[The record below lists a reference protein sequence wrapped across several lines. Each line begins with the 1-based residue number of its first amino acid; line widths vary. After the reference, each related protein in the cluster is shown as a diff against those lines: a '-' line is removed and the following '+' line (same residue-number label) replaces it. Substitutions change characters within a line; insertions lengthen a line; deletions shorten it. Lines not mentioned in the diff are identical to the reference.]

1 MNVGDYMKSVKKLFK
16 IKKNEIYNLASTDE
30 LFIKAMKENAVFQY
44 ENCIDYKRILDE
56 VAFSPYKITTMEDL
70 IRLPFLPTL
79 YFKRH
84 KMFSVSEKK
93 LLIKATSSGTCGL

>member
-1 MNVGDYMKSVKKLFK
+1 
-16 IKKNEIYNLASTDE
+16 
-30 LFIKAMKENAVFQY
+30 
-44 ENCIDYKRILDE
+44 
-56 VAFSPYKITTMEDL
+56 MEDL

-93 LLIKATSSGTCGL
+93 LLIKATSSGTSGLKSEIGFDF